1 MTAATVDI
9 RDVQAQWAEL
19 LQLVLA
25 GNEVLLTQAQKP
37 VMRLVPVTNGEKAR
51 IAGLHAGMG
60 WMSEDF
66 DDALPDSFWG
76 NKAQR

>member
-9 RDVQAQWAEL
+9 RDVQARWAEL

-51 IAGLHAGMG
+51 ISGLHAGMG

-66 DDALPDSFWG
+66 DDALQGF
-76 NKAQR
+76 RH

>member
-25 GNEVLLTQAQKP
+25 GNEVLLT
-37 VMRLVPVTNGEKAR
+37 RLYPNSAEGVEDKEKVV
-51 IAGLHAGMG
+51 
-60 WMSEDF
+60 
-66 DDALPDSFWG
+66 
-76 NKAQR
+76 

>member
-25 GNEVLLTQAQKP
+25 GNEVLLTQAQEP
-37 VMRLVPVTNGEKAR
+37 VMRLVPVSNGE
-51 IAGLHAGMG
+51 
-60 WMSEDF
+60 
-66 DDALPDSFWG
+66 
-76 NKAQR
+76 

>member
-1 MTAATVDI
+1 MTAATADI
-9 RDVQAQWAEL
+9 RDVQARWAEL

-37 VMRLVPVTNGEKAR
+37 VMRLVPVSNGEKLR
-51 IAGLHAGMG
+51 VAGLHAGMG

-66 DDALPDSFWG
+66 EDALQGFRHQGVNP
-76 NKAQR
+76 

>member
-51 IAGLHAGMG
+51 KLSPILKKATNQGLARHFCHAIYVT
-60 WMSEDF
+60 
-66 DDALPDSFWG
+66 
-76 NKAQR
+76 